1 MYEELPVLI
10 TSNYS
15 SLTAEMLEQLYE
27 VSRAAPTRKPPRI
40 EHFVLNTVHVALTHS
55 PGTLFVCPTDEVQ
68 AHVQQQE
75 QNGAEGVTQ
84 APLGHLGPANPLLR
98 FSLCTLQ
105 ATLFKGIWRERFEKT
120 RLAALGTVG
129 KGCLRADIE
138 KLVL

>member
-1 MYEELPVLI
+1 MLI

-40 EHFVLNTVHVALTHS
+40 EHVMREHRARGSDTL
-55 PGTLFVCPTDEVQ
+55 TLFLCPADEVQ

-75 QNGAEGVTQ
+75 QNGAEGVT
-84 APLGHLGPANPLLR
+84 PLGHLGPANPLLR

-105 ATLFKGIWRERFEKT
+105 ATLFRGIWRERFEET
-120 RLAALGTVG
+120 RLAALGKVG